1 MPIVIGIVLGA
12 LAIAVGVV
20 LVAAAVAL
28 LLGVTG
34 AAAVLG
40 LAATGV
46 FTVVFVAWRVCH
58 AWLSALRDDE
68 GGHLHV
74 APPDELPP
82 GRDPGY
88 RSYYFG
94 PAWRDY
100 ARAARS
106 GATQARDRMVRRNDP
121 KAASVLELLLELWHW
136 PDDFDIGPGIVA
148 KIVTTGALLGGL
160 LGLALGGIVAG
171 VFLAVTTIAFALL
184 LGAVVGGTL
193 LVCGV
198 LRGVELGLLRLR
210 GITVECPSC
219 HRRVG
224 VPVYECPKCQEL
236 HRRLVPGSLGVLART
251 CRCGALLPTLLV
263 QGRSMLRAHCG
274 HDSCQGVLPLAG
286 LTAPTRHIPV
296 VAGPAAGKTVH
307 TMAAIAD
314 LRAQGETVRLE
325 LADEHTTE
333 QFRTVEEQLKDVA
346 AVPATL
352 PTAPLRAATFFVG
365 TGERRRL
372 VYLYDPAGERYRSG
386 DRVSG
391 LRFLGAAAGV
401 LLVVDPFA
409 LVPVRKRMEADG
421 IALPAHSTEDPGD
434 VAGRFT
440 AGLREHGAAVT
451 GGRIALPVAVVVTKC
466 DVLSDGGPVRH
477 PYDDAELVDADA
489 AGNDVPCRAE
499 RSAAV
504 RRWLD
509 ADAGEG
515 GLVRQ
520 LATDY
525 MRVSY
530 FAVSAL
536 DAFGA
541 REWTGGRTKVRTHN
555 DAPSAPLCWLLD
567 GDGGSA

>member
-1 MPIVIGIVLGA
+1 MQAVLIVVLAA
-12 LAIAVGVV
+12 LALAVGLV
-20 LVAAAVAL
+20 LAAAAVAL
-28 LLGVTG
+28 LLAVTG
-34 AAAVLG
+34 VAAVLG
-40 LAATGV
+40 LAVTGG
-46 FTVVFVAWRVCH
+46 FTVAFVVWCVCR

-68 GGHLHV
+68 RGHLHV

-100 ARAARS
+100 ARAATS
-106 GATQARDRMVRRNDP
+106 GAAQARDRMVRRHDP
-121 KAASVLELLLELWHW
+121 KARSVLEMLLELWHW
-136 PDDFDIGPGIVA
+136 PDDLDIGPGVVA

-160 LGLALGGIVAG
+160 VGLGIGGVVAG
-171 VFLAVTTIAFALL
+171 VFLAVTTATFALL
-184 LGAVVGGTL
+184 LGVVVGGTL

-219 HRRVG
+219 QRRVG
-224 VPVYECPKCQEL
+224 VPVYECPKCQAL
-236 HRRLVPGSLGVLART
+236 HRRLVPGPLGVLART
-251 CRCGALLPTLLV
+251 CRCGTLLPTVLV
-263 QGRSMLRAHCG
+263 RGRSKLRAHCG
-274 HDSCQGVLPLAG
+274 HDSCQGVLPIDG
-286 LTAPTRHIPV
+286 LTVPTRHIPV

-314 LRAQGETVRLE
+314 LRAQAEKVGLE

-333 QFRTVEEQLKDVA
+333 TFETVEEQLRDITS
-346 AVPATL
+346 VPATL
-352 PTAPLRAATFFVG
+352 PTAPLRAATFFLG
-365 TGERRRL
+365 RGEQRRL

-409 LVPVRKRMEADG
+409 LVPVRKRMEDDG
-421 IALPAHSTEDPGD
+421 VALPAHSTEDPGD

-440 AGLREHGAAVT
+440 AGLREHGTATA
-451 GGRIALPVAVVVTKC
+451 GGRIALPVAVVLTKC
-466 DVLSDGGPVRH
+466 DVLADGGPVRH
-477 PYDDAELVDADA
+477 PYDHAGLAEEDGEPSRA
-489 AGNDVPCRAE
+489 A

-504 RRWLD
+504 RQWLD

-525 MRVSY
+525 ARVSY

-541 REWTGGRTKVRTHN
+541 HERASGRTKLLVRN
-555 DAPSAPLCWLLD
+555 DAPSDPLRWLLD
-567 GDGGSA
+567 GDRRSA